1 KPQGRGYVH
10 LEETTVMP
18 WPKLAVDLQLQA
30 HEFHYSRL
38 ENLSE
43 QGHYAY
49 KVQRGQ
55 GIDGEHDGWVYKNL
69 LASYTHLRHTQ
80 AYPWALRF
88 MEFVRKQRQERKQ
101 AA

>member
-1 KPQGRGYVH
+1 
-10 LEETTVMP
+10 MP
-18 WPKLAVDLQLQA
+18 WASVQLHTEPVQA

-38 ENLSE
+38 ENFTAVG
-43 QGHYAY
+43 QYAY
-49 KVQRGQ
+49 RVKRGQ

-80 AYPWALRF
+80 RYPWAQRF
-88 MEFVRKQRQERKQ
+88 VDFVRKQMQERKQ